1 MSALLSRI
9 HEQYSKWSPRSAELG
24 KEARAVFPGGDT
36 RMSAHYGPYPLFME
50 SASGARLIDVDGHEL
65 VDFMNNFTAL
75 IHGHAHPDVVKAV
88 SEQMLRGS
96 AHAAPTMSQIELA
109 RLIQQRVPSIEQLRF
124 TASGSEATLM
134 TLRCARAFTGRDVVM
149 KMEGGYHGSYELAEA
164 SLVPIPGQAGPPEAP
179 AILPIDASNSA
190 SLFDD
195 VVICPYNDPE
205 AARNLIAKHADR
217 LAAVIV
223 EPVLG
228 SLGMVPAT
236 REFLQTLR
244 EATAA
249 HDVLLVFDEVITF
262 RLGLGGAQS
271 EHGIV
276 PDLTALGKI
285 IGGGLPIGAF
295 GGREE
300 LLRVFH
306 PDERQPVMHSSTF
319 SGNAVSMAAG
329 LAAMERVDASVIDH
343 IGRLGDR
350 LRAGFDRVFERVGVR
365 GCATGAGSLTNLHF
379 KRGNISNSRD
389 TLAGIIAAGPVS
401 AALHLTMLERGVFSA
416 SRHMYCASSAMQESD
431 VDLAI
436 DALEDALE
444 HLLPDLREEAPQ
456 LLA

>member
-1 MSALLSRI
+1 MSALLPRI
-9 HEQYSKWSPRSAELG
+9 HEQYSRWSPGSAELG
-24 KEARAVFPGGDT
+24 KEARRVFPGGDT
-36 RMSAHYGPYPLFME
+36 RMSAHYAPYPLFME
-50 SASGARLIDVDGHEL
+50 HAEGARLVDVDGHEF

-75 IHGHAHPDVVKAV
+75 IHGHAHPAVVKAV

-96 AHAAPTMSQIELA
+96 AHAAPTTGQLELA

-134 TLRCARAFTGRDVVM
+134 TLRCARAFTGRDVIM

-164 SLVPIPGQAGPPEAP
+164 SLIPIPGQAGPPDAP
-179 AILPIDASNSA
+179 ATVPIDASNSA

-205 AARNLIAKHADR
+205 AARALIAKHANR

-236 REFLQTLR
+236 REFLLALR
-244 EATAA
+244 EASAE
-249 HDVLLVFDEVITF
+249 HDVLLVFDEVITL
-262 RLGLGGAQS
+262 RLGLGGAQAV
-271 EHGIV
+271 HGIV
-276 PDLTALGKI
+276 PDLTAMGKI

-295 GGREE
+295 GGRED

-306 PDERQPVMHSSTF
+306 PDEQQPVMHSSTF

-329 LAAMERVDASVIDH
+329 LAAMERVDAAVIDH
-343 IGRLGDR
+343 INRLGER
-350 LRAGFDRVFERVGVR
+350 LRTGFDRAFERAGVR
-365 GCATGAGSLTNLHF
+365 GRTTGAGSLTNLHF
-379 KRGNISNSRD
+379 TSGEIATSRD
-389 TLAGIIAAGPVS
+389 TVEGVMAAGVVS
-401 AALHLTMLERGVFSA
+401 DALHISMLERGVFSA
-416 SRHMYCASSAMQESD
+416 RRHMYCTSSAMGDRD
-431 VDLAI
+431 VDHAV
-436 DALEDALE
+436 DALEDALNQ
-444 HLLPDLREEAPQ
+444 LVPDLRSEAPQ